1 MKNFEKRVK
10 SGVREYQANIE
21 EGKAESLS
29 KEGVKEKNIP
39 GIGWLH
45 AGGSIGEYL
54 KSIGKDIEEEMVIEQ
69 KEMKDL
75 SEALSEDEKL
85 LLAEKAKNM
94 KKIGEDYRSVI
105 LEMKWL
111 DKIEQNLLEN
121 AWEIR
126 KKGYNSKTIRE
137 ALQKLQERRES
148 AEERLESNMQSNPEA
163 WYVHHLLTLRGYKRA
178 LLNGE
183 LVKTPYVK
191 KKFNQVCENIR
202 AAQPVFI
209 HGHLGSGKSQLA
221 FQAATETYREIN
233 REMEESENIMEGF
246 KETSHTVTDEKTIAG
261 ILQSH
266 DIDARVIPK
275 DILEKKV
282 FEGVSAQIF
291 TTEENNFGGVTVH
304 GKYHLYLSKEK
315 SGGTSEDIKDF
326 KEISHT
332 VTDEKTIADIL
343 QSYNIDT
350 EDIPKSI
357 LGKQVVEGKSV
368 QIFSTEENDFRGLV
382 VDKGSFE
389 ENAHPFYRISGDENV
404 TRSDFFGRYVLKG
417 SKQDETLV
425 KKIKDAAEKQFD
437 EWAKMQDKETLQ
449 EKGAKQWDLIL
460 AEVHNKLDTG
470 NTTEFEY
477 GPVYKAM
484 EEGKVLVIDE
494 VNAIPH
500 ETLICLNDILAS
512 VRMAPG
518 KNTVVLHHNGG
529 KKVVAK
535 PGFNIVCTGNLNTQT
550 NSSYVGRKSLDPA
563 FLNRFTKMGYD
574 YVPQST
580 EGGLDEVSMEDELFH
595 ILLAMVM
602 DRRGNIDI
610 PKGSIE
616 KIWELAKATRT
627 LQESFSGKRGDLK
640 YDGVEKNLE
649 KNVPSIR
656 SLVKVFDAW
665 ERDGYRHTLD
675 YHLKKSFVNEIDDET
690 TDKDFIE
697 QHLRLQAGFFTEEE
711 KFINERSKQ
720 DGGAISEDDL
730 DSAYKEV
737 DRDNFEFIYKEQV
750 AEYAFGEAPEHTYAD
765 AEVSENAEEEKEMT
779 RIEETIS
786 SIAIELQEVGCTV

>member
-1 MKNFEKRVK
+1 MKNFEKRVR
-10 SGVREYQANIE
+10 SGVREYQAQQE
-21 EGKAESLS
+21 EQAMEKRS
-29 KEGVKEKNIP
+29 KEHIEPKNLTSID
-39 GIGWLH
+39 WLN

-54 KSIGKDIEEEMVIEQ
+54 KNIGKDAKKEMVIEES
-69 KEMKDL
+69 EMEDL

-111 DKIEQNLLEN
+111 DKIERELLEN
-121 AWEIR
+121 AWDIR
-126 KKGYNSKTIRE
+126 KKGYVSREIGE
-137 ALQKLQERRES
+137 ALQNLRERRES
-148 AEERLESNMQSNPEA
+148 TEEKLESNMQSNPEA

-178 LLNGE
+178 LLNE
-183 LVKTPYVK
+183 KLVKTPYVK
-191 KKFNQVCENIR
+191 EKFDKVSENIR

-209 HGHLGSGKSQLA
+209 SGHLGSGKSQLA
-221 FQAATETYREIN
+221 FQVATETYREIN
-233 REMEESENIMEGF
+233 REKEESENIMEGF
-246 KETSHTVTDEKTIAG
+246 KEKSHVVTDEKTIAD

-266 DIDARVIPK
+266 DIDTGDIPK
-275 DILEKKV
+275 GMLEKKV
-282 FEGVSAQIF
+282 FKGISAQIF
-291 TTEENNFGGVTVH
+291 STEKNDFGGLVVH
-304 GKYHLYLSKEK
+304 GKYHLYLSSGK
-315 SGGTSEDIKDF
+315 SESMKDF

-343 QSYNIDT
+343 QSHDIDT
-350 EDIPKSI
+350 KDIPGNI
-357 LGKQVVEGKSV
+357 LEKQMAEGKSV
-368 QIFSTEENDFRGLV
+368 QLFSTEENDFRGLI
-382 VDKGSFE
+382 VDKISFE
-389 ENAHPFYRISGDENV
+389 EETHPFYRISGDENV
-404 TRSDFFGRYVLKG
+404 TRADFFGRYVLKG
-417 SKQDETLV
+417 SKQDEALV
-425 KKIKDAAEKQFD
+425 KKIQDEADKQFD

-512 VRMAPG
+512 VRMTPG
-518 KNTVVLHHNGG
+518 KNTVILHHNGG

-535 PGFNIVCTGNLNTQT
+535 PGFNIICTGNLNTQT

-563 FLNRFTKMGYD
+563 FLSRFERMEYD

-580 EGGLDEVSMEDELFH
+580 EGGLDEVGMEDELFH
-595 ILLAMVM
+595 ILLAKVM
-602 DRRGNIDI
+602 DRRGNIHL
-610 PKGSIE
+610 PKGSVE
-616 KIWELAKATRT
+616 KLWELAKAARV
-627 LQESFSGKRGDLK
+627 LQESFSGKRKLE

-656 SLVKVFDAW
+656 SLVKVFEAW
-665 ERDGYRHTLD
+665 ERDEYQHTLD
-675 YHLKKSFVNEIDDET
+675 YHLKKSFVDEINDET
-690 TDKDFIE
+690 TDRDFIE
-697 QHLRLQAGFFTEEE
+697 QYLKNFGGFFEEGYD
-711 KFINERSKQ
+711 NP
-720 DGGAISEDDL
+720 
-730 DSAYKEV
+730 V

-750 AEYAFGEAPEHTYAD
+750 AEHAFGEAPEHTYAD